1 MSVGTRG
8 KVASVTIVRD
18 GRVVP
23 SRASVS
29 YNATFSHPPILT
41 RPRSSRTCAHTH
53 TRIQSLSLITPHVYY
68 AVRTALHLSTSH
80 DHSAHHSA
88 LQGAPR
94 SLTAQRDRPCQAS
107 APSARPAPLA
117 AFVGSQS
124 PINTH
129 THTVAGGVSG
139 RGIEARGVRGVVARG
154 ASLTCCL
161 TESMYCRL
169 LAFSI
174 VAFVPK
180 CSTKSGP

>member
-1 MSVGTRG
+1 MDTWHPLLNE
-8 KVASVTIVRD
+8 D
-18 GRVVP
+18 

-29 YNATFSHPPILT
+29 RTMQRFLT
-41 RPRSSRTCAHTH
+41 RQFLPDRGAHAHVHTH

-68 AVRTALHLSTSH
+68 AVRTLHLSTSH

-94 SLTAQRDRPCQAS
+94 SLTTQRDRPCQAS

-124 PINTH
+124 PINTN
-129 THTVAGGVSG
+129 TVAGGVSG